1 MSCCAFLLQTE
12 IEKFILFI
20 YAKDI
25 KNHQKVTKISNK
37 NFKALWDRTMK
48 LNNKDQDRQRDR
60 TWRRNRPDKSLC
72 RTNKEST

>member
-1 MSCCAFLLQTE
+1 MSCCAFLLETE

-25 KNHQKVTKISNK
+25 KNHQKVTKKSNK
-37 NFKALWDRTMK
+37 NFKALWERTMK
-48 LNNKDQDRQRDR
+48 LNNRDQDRQRDR
-60 TWRRNRPDKSLC
+60 IWRRNRPDKSLC

>member
-1 MSCCAFLLQTE
+1 MSCCAFLLETE

-48 LNNKDQDRQRDR
+48 LNNRDKDRQRDR
-60 TWRRNRPDKSLC
+60 TWRRNWPDKSLC